1 MGQPKELAQG
11 LYRPEFEK
19 DNCGFGLITQ
29 MDNKPSHWLIET
41 AIEALGNLTH
51 RGAIGADGK
60 TGDGC
65 GLLMKK
71 PDGFFRDI
79 ANELGFVLSEYYAVG
94 MVFLSQDQKQADA
107 NQAIVTAQLVA
118 QKLDVQ
124 GWRDVPVD
132 PEAACGEQALGSLP
146 IIRQVFVNAAAGM
159 DNAAFERHLYIAR
172 RLSEKAVLDDAFYI
186 PTLSSQV
193 ISYKGLMMPAYLADF
208 YTDLKDK
215 RMETAICVFHQ
226 RFSTNTLPQWRLA
239 QPFRYLAHNGE
250 INTVQGNRNWAL
262 ARGTKFA
269 TSLIDNMDD
278 IRPLVG
284 MTGSDSSS
292 MDNMLEA
299 LLAGGVSLFRAMRLL
314 VPPAWQNDHTM
325 DEDLKAFYEYNSM
338 HMEPWDGPAG
348 VVLTDGRYA
357 ACSLDR
363 NGLRPARYIITKDRH
378 ITLASEVG
386 VYNYKPEDVVAKGRL
401 KPGQMLAIDTSTG
414 ELLLPE
420 DINNNLKNV
429 HPYRE
434 WLETNLERLH
444 DKAEDEVPPA
454 INEDK
459 FETFEKLF
467 QVSFEERDQVIRVLG
482 ELGQEATG
490 SMGDDTPFPVL
501 SQHERSLF
509 DYFRQQFAQV
519 TNPPIDSLR
528 ESIVMSLETCFG
540 REHNLFEEGA
550 EHARRL
556 VIDSPVLST
565 SRFNQLLDL
574 GQDNP
579 DDYKTTILSLN
590 YDASIGLGAAI
601 DAITDQAEQA
611 VRAGSVIIMLTDRDI
626 TSDSLP
632 IHSLLATGA
641 VHHRLIKSGLR
652 CNANIV
658 VETATARD
666 PHHFAVLLG
675 YGATAIYPYLAYACL
690 NDLIH
695 TKEINGM
702 SYPDVCTH
710 YRKGINKGLYKITSK
725 MGISTIASYRGAQL
739 YEIVG
744 LNETVVD
751 KCFVATT
758 SRISGTGFEELETDQ
773 KALADRAW
781 NKRKKRTQGGLL
793 KFVYGGEYHAYNPDI
808 IGELHKAV
816 QGGSYED
823 YKSYAALVNERPVAV
838 LRDLLGLKL
847 AETPL
852 PIDEIESIGGILKR
866 FDSAG
871 MSLGALSPEAHEAL
885 AVGMNRL
892 GGRSNSG
899 EGGEDP
905 ARFGT
910 EKMSKIKQVA
920 SGRFGVTP
928 HYLVNAEVLQI
939 KIAQGAKPGEGG
951 QLPGGKVN
959 QMIATLRHSV
969 PGVTLISPPP
979 HHDIYS
985 IEDLAQLIFD
995 LKQVNPDALVSV
1007 KLVSEAGVGTIAA
1020 GVAKAYADL
1029 ITISG
1034 YDGGTGASPLTSVKY
1049 AGGPWELGLSEAHQT
1064 LRMNDLRDKVR
1075 LQTDGGLKTGL
1086 DVVKA
1091 AILGAESFGFGTGP
1105 MVALGCKFLRICHL
1119 NNCATGV
1126 ATQNEKLRSQH
1137 FIGLPQMVMNY
1148 FQFVARETQEWLSV
1162 LGVAS
1167 LEELIGR
1174 TDLLEVLPGTTDKQ
1188 RKLDLK
1194 PLLSTA
1200 GIAADKPQFC
1210 VKPRNE
1216 PYDKGELAEQM
1227 LVEMQTAIETK
1238 QGGFFSYDIR
1248 NINRSIGARLSGEIA
1263 RHHGNYGM
1271 NESPIRVQLTGSA
1284 GQSFGVWNAGG
1295 LEMRLEGD
1303 ANDYVGKGMADG
1315 KLTIYPPRESEFES
1329 QQASIMGNTCL
1340 YGATG
1345 GALYASG
1352 MAGER
1357 FAVRNSGAIAVVEGV
1372 GDHGCEYMTSG
1383 VVTVL
1388 GETGLNFGAGMTGGF
1403 AYVLDISN
1411 TLAERYNKELVEL
1424 VRIDGGAL
1432 SEHALYLKAM
1442 IEDHVRETGST
1453 WGNQILDMF
1462 EQRLKQF
1469 WLVKPKA
1476 TAVEDLIELVNKR
1489 KAKAA

>member
-1 MGQPKELAQG
+1 MSQPKELVQG

-19 DNCGFGLITQ
+19 DNCGFGLIAQ

-71 PDGFFRDI
+71 PDGFFREI
-79 ANELGFVLSEYYAVG
+79 ADESGFVLSKHYAVG
-94 MVFLSQDQKQADA
+94 MVFLSQDKKQADA

-132 PEAACGEQALGSLP
+132 PEAACGEQALSSLP

-193 ISYKGLMMPAYLADF
+193 VSYKGLMMPAYLADF

-386 VYNYKPEDVVAKGRL
+386 VYNYKPEDVVTKGRL

-429 HPYRE
+429 HPYRK

-482 ELGQEATG
+482 EVGQEATG

-565 SRFNQLLDL
+565 SRFNQLLEL

-590 YDASIGLGAAI
+590 YDESIGLGAAI

-611 VRAGSVIIMLTDRDI
+611 VSAGSVIIMLTDRDI

-751 KCFVATT
+751 KCFVAMT
-758 SRISGTGFEELETDQ
+758 SRIS
-773 KALADRAW
+773 
-781 NKRKKRTQGGLL
+781 
-793 KFVYGGEYHAYNPDI
+793 
-808 IGELHKAV
+808 
-816 QGGSYED
+816 S
-823 YKSYAALVNERPVAV
+823 
-838 LRDLLGLKL
+838 
-847 AETPL
+847 
-852 PIDEIESIGGILKR
+852 
-866 FDSAG
+866 
-871 MSLGALSPEAHEAL
+871 
-885 AVGMNRL
+885 
-892 GGRSNSG
+892 
-899 EGGEDP
+899 
-905 ARFGT
+905 
-910 EKMSKIKQVA
+910 
-920 SGRFGVTP
+920 
-928 HYLVNAEVLQI
+928 
-939 KIAQGAKPGEGG
+939 
-951 QLPGGKVN
+951 
-959 QMIATLRHSV
+959 
-969 PGVTLISPPP
+969 
-979 HHDIYS
+979 
-985 IEDLAQLIFD
+985 
-995 LKQVNPDALVSV
+995 
-1007 KLVSEAGVGTIAA
+1007 
-1020 GVAKAYADL
+1020 
-1029 ITISG
+1029 
-1034 YDGGTGASPLTSVKY
+1034 
-1049 AGGPWELGLSEAHQT
+1049 
-1064 LRMNDLRDKVR
+1064 
-1075 LQTDGGLKTGL
+1075 
-1086 DVVKA
+1086 
-1091 AILGAESFGFGTGP
+1091 
-1105 MVALGCKFLRICHL
+1105 
-1119 NNCATGV
+1119 
-1126 ATQNEKLRSQH
+1126 
-1137 FIGLPQMVMNY
+1137 
-1148 FQFVARETQEWLSV
+1148 
-1162 LGVAS
+1162 
-1167 LEELIGR
+1167 
-1174 TDLLEVLPGTTDKQ
+1174 
-1188 RKLDLK
+1188 
-1194 PLLSTA
+1194 
-1200 GIAADKPQFC
+1200 
-1210 VKPRNE
+1210 
-1216 PYDKGELAEQM
+1216 
-1227 LVEMQTAIETK
+1227 
-1238 QGGFFSYDIR
+1238 
-1248 NINRSIGARLSGEIA
+1248 
-1263 RHHGNYGM
+1263 
-1271 NESPIRVQLTGSA
+1271 
-1284 GQSFGVWNAGG
+1284 
-1295 LEMRLEGD
+1295 
-1303 ANDYVGKGMADG
+1303 
-1315 KLTIYPPRESEFES
+1315 
-1329 QQASIMGNTCL
+1329 
-1340 YGATG
+1340 
-1345 GALYASG
+1345 
-1352 MAGER
+1352 
-1357 FAVRNSGAIAVVEGV
+1357 
-1372 GDHGCEYMTSG
+1372 
-1383 VVTVL
+1383 
-1388 GETGLNFGAGMTGGF
+1388 
-1403 AYVLDISN
+1403 
-1411 TLAERYNKELVEL
+1411 
-1424 VRIDGGAL
+1424 
-1432 SEHALYLKAM
+1432 
-1442 IEDHVRETGST
+1442 
-1453 WGNQILDMF
+1453 
-1462 EQRLKQF
+1462 
-1469 WLVKPKA
+1469 
-1476 TAVEDLIELVNKR
+1476 
-1489 KAKAA
+1489 